1 MGIIQHPTPAGP
13 FEERA
18 LLTEP
23 FVILAGPHHAI
34 AHQRKVSLRSLAGE
48 TFVFFKGRA
57 RESALAACR
66 AAGFEPRLACES
78 GELETVRA
86 LVAAGLGLAIL
97 PELAAQRARPA
108 CALVRLSEPSVER
121 KLVIVTRRGR
131 APSPAAAEFETLLRA
146 GRGRKAT
153 QRPQ

>member
-13 FEERA
+13 FDERT
-18 LLTEP
+18 LLTES
-23 FVILAGPHHAI
+23 FVILAGPQHAI
-34 AHQRKVSLRSLAGE
+34 ARQRRVALRSLAGE
-48 TFVFFKGRA
+48 PFVFFKGRA

-108 CALVRLSEPSVER
+108 CALVRLSGPKVER
-121 KLVIVTRRGR
+121 KLVIVTRRGH
-131 APSPAAAEFETLLRA
+131 APSPAAGEFETLLRG
-146 GRGRKAT
+146 GRGRGSKS
-153 QRPQ
+153 PKP